1 MSAEAPIWER
11 LERVRDTI
19 AAAARRSGRPPEDVT
34 LVGVSKRQPAELVA
48 EAARAGLDHFGENYA
63 QEAAEK
69 LPKVED
75 LLGRSPSISLKWHFI
90 GQLQTNKV
98 KLVAPHFQWV
108 ESLDR
113 VSLGR
118 ALERHAIAA
127 GNPLQ
132 VLLQANVSREEQKGG
147 ADPERLEGLL
157 AASTHWPHLQVVGLM
172 TIPAAAQDPLQTRP
186 AFARLRELRDKLR
199 DAPGGSALVHLSMGM
214 SADYEVAIEE
224 GATIVRVGTAIFG
237 RRD

>member
-1 MSAEAPIWER
+1 VSAQAPILER
-11 LERVRDTI
+11 LEAVRDRI
-19 AAAARRSGRPPEDVT
+19 AAAALRSGRPPEDVT
-34 LVGVSKRQPAELVA
+34 LVGVSKRQPAERVA

-69 LPKVED
+69 LPKVEA
-75 LLGRSPSISLKWHFI
+75 LLEGSPSISLKWHFI

-113 VSLGR
+113 LSLGR
-118 ALERHAIAA
+118 ELERRAITT
-127 GNPLQ
+127 GSRLQ
-132 VLLQANVSREEQKGG
+132 VLLQANVSREAQKGG
-147 ADPERLEGLL
+147 ADPEGLEGLL
-157 AASTHWPHLQVVGLM
+157 AASADWPHLQIVGLM
-172 TIPAAAQDPLQTRP
+172 TIPAAADDPLQTRP

-199 DAPGGSALVHLSMGM
+199 DEPGGSGLVHLSMGM

-237 RRD
+237 TRD